1 MPRTRWHALRLCS
14 DVLVAHGRSGLR
26 AISGFHIA
34 PLNAA
39 SHPEANKEKTM
50 RTLKACVTATL
61 LLAAGAMFDARTA
74 TGQVPPLSALSIP
87 RPSNLGDFV
96 QDEKAAEVLGK
107 AFFWDMQ
114 VGSDGVQACATCHFR
129 AGADPRA
136 KNQVSPGLLR
146 VRFRGNGTVVPDP
159 DLDFSAATASQG
171 PNYTLKPSDFPF
183 RKLVDTKNRES
194 AITSDSN
201 NVVSSQGVH
210 YGIFGQNGQPGPD
223 PDGFRVGDANVRR
236 VEPRNTPTM
245 INAVFNHRNF
255 WDMRAQNIFNGVN
268 PFGLRDA
275 SASLY
280 RADNPNNNPQKV
292 QVRLDNSSLASQAVG
307 PPTNRFEM
315 SVDGRTFPDVGRALV
330 LEIAQR
336 NRDTGKRLK
345 NLQPLAKQLV
355 HPDDSVLG
363 PLSRSPSP
371 GLGGSYEAL
380 IRQAFH
386 PRWWNS
392 TKLIRVAPDG
402 TTSVVD
408 GASGAQAPNDFTL
421 LEYNFSL
428 FFGLAVQV
436 YEATLVS
443 DDTRFDRFLR
453 DSVPLSEA
461 AERGRKVFFNVNPA
475 TGPAAGPRGNCAF
488 CHSGSLLSEASVVTI
503 GASGMVRV
511 SGGQS
516 SDRGTRNIGVRETSD
531 DLGNGG
537 LDPFGNSLSVAVR
550 DSLPGSVLAADGT
563 FKIPGLR
570 NVELTAPYFH
580 NGGERT
586 LLDVVR
592 FYARG
597 GNRGGARNPILTR
610 DRTEIGGLAVLN
622 FNDATDAEAV
632 MADLVEFL
640 KTLTDERVRKAAA
653 PFDHPQL
660 FVPNGHPGNESS
672 VTGQN
677 GQAVDDLVTI
687 PATGR
692 NGGPV
697 LPGFLEVP

>member
-1 MPRTRWHALRLCS
+1 
-14 DVLVAHGRSGLR
+14 
-26 AISGFHIA
+26 
-34 PLNAA
+34 
-39 SHPEANKEKTM
+39 M
-50 RTLKACVTATL
+50 RILKACLTATL

-74 TGQVPPLSALSIP
+74 VGQVPPLSALSIP
-87 RPSNLGDFV
+87 RPSNLADFV
-96 QDEKAAEVLGK
+96 RDAKAAEVLGK

-146 VRFRGNGTVVPDP
+146 VRFPGNGAVVPDP
-159 DLDFSAATASQG
+159 DRDFAAGTASQG
-171 PNYTLKPSDFPF
+171 PNYTLNPLDFPF
-183 RKLVDTKNRES
+183 RKLFDTKNRQS
-194 AITSDSN
+194 AITYDSN

-210 YGIFGQNGQPGPD
+210 HGIYGQNGEPAPD
-223 PDGFRVGDANVRR
+223 PDGFRVGGANVRR

-280 RADNPNNNPQKV
+280 RADNPNNPQKV
-292 QVRLDNSSLASQAVG
+292 QVRLENASLASQAVG

-315 SVDGRTFPDVGRALV
+315 SAEGRTFYDVGRSLV
-330 LEIAQR
+330 LEIARR
-336 NRDTGKRLK
+336 NRDTGRRLK
-345 NLQPLAKQLV
+345 NLRPLAKQLV

-363 PLSRSPSP
+363 PFSRSPEP
-371 GLGGSYEAL
+371 GLGPNYDAL
-380 IRQAFH
+380 IRAAFH

-392 TKLIRVAPDG
+392 NKLIRVAPDG
-402 TTSVVD
+402 ATSVVD
-408 GASGAQAPNDFTL
+408 GASGAQAADEFTL

-443 DDTRFDRFLR
+443 DDTPFDRFLR
-453 DSVPLSEA
+453 DPVNAPLSEA
-461 AERGRKVFFNVNPA
+461 AERGRQAFFNVAPA
-475 TGPAAGPRGNCAF
+475 PRANCLF
-488 CHSGSLLSEASVVTI
+488 CHSGALLSEASVDAVVARGSMI
-503 GASGMVRV
+503 RSA
-511 SGGQS
+511 GGQL
-516 SDRGTRNIGVRETSD
+516 SDLGTRNIGVRETTD
-531 DLGNGG
+531 DLGNGDT
-537 LDPFGNSLSVAVR
+537 DPFGNSLSVAVR
-550 DSLPGSVLAADGT
+550 DSPPGSVLAADGT

-580 NGGERT
+580 NGGELT

-597 GNRGGARNPILTR
+597 GNRGGASNPILTR
-610 DRTEIGGLAVLN
+610 DGTVIGGLAVLTT
-622 FNDATDAEAV
+622 FNDAPNAEDV
-632 MADLVEFL
+632 MADLVAFL
-640 KTLTDERVRKAAA
+640 KALTDNRVRIAAA

-660 FVPNGHPGNESS
+660 FVPNGHPGNETS
-672 VTGQN
+672 VTGEN
-677 GQAVDDLVTI
+677 GEAVDDFATIEI

-697 LPGFLEVP
+697 LPGFLGVP

>member
-1 MPRTRWHALRLCS
+1 
-14 DVLVAHGRSGLR
+14 
-26 AISGFHIA
+26 
-34 PLNAA
+34 
-39 SHPEANKEKTM
+39 M
-50 RTLKACVTATL
+50 RILKACLTATL

-74 TGQVPPLSALSIP
+74 VGQVPPLSALSIP

-96 QDEKAAEVLGK
+96 RDEKAAEVLGK

-146 VRFRGNGTVVPDP
+146 VRFPGNGAVVPDP
-159 DLDFSAATASQG
+159 DRDFAAGTASQG
-171 PNYTLKPSDFPF
+171 PNYTLNPLDFPF
-183 RKLVDTKNRES
+183 RKLFDTKNRQS
-194 AITSDSN
+194 AITYDSN

-210 YGIFGQNGQPGPD
+210 HGIYGQNAEPAPD
-223 PDGFRVGDANVRR
+223 PDGFRVGGANVRR

-280 RADNPNNNPQKV
+280 RADNPNNPQKV
-292 QVRLDNSSLASQAVG
+292 QVRLENASLASQAVG

-315 SVDGRTFPDVGRALV
+315 SAEGRTFYDVGRSLV
-330 LEIAQR
+330 LEIARR
-336 NRDTGKRLK
+336 NRDTGRRLK
-345 NLQPLAKQLV
+345 NLRPLAKQLV

-363 PLSRSPSP
+363 PFSRSPEP
-371 GLGGSYEAL
+371 GLGPNYDAL
-380 IRQAFH
+380 IRAAFH

-392 TKLIRVAPDG
+392 NKLIRVAPDG
-402 TTSVVD
+402 ATSVVD
-408 GASGAQAPNDFTL
+408 GASGAQAADEFTL

-443 DDTRFDRFLR
+443 DDTPFDRFLR
-453 DSVPLSEA
+453 DPVNAPLSEA
-461 AERGRKVFFNVNPA
+461 AERGRQAFFNVAPA
-475 TGPAAGPRGNCAF
+475 PRANCLF
-488 CHSGSLLSEASVVTI
+488 CHSGALLSEASVDAVVARGSMI
-503 GASGMVRV
+503 RSA
-511 SGGQS
+511 GGQL
-516 SDRGTRNIGVRETSD
+516 SDLGTRNIGVRETTD
-531 DLGNGG
+531 DLGNGDT
-537 LDPFGNSLSVAVR
+537 DPFGNSLSVAVR
-550 DSLPGSVLAADGT
+550 DSPPGSVLAADGT

-580 NGGERT
+580 NGGELT

-597 GNRGGARNPILTR
+597 GNRGGASNPILTR
-610 DRTEIGGLAVLN
+610 DGTVIGGLAVLTT
-622 FNDATDAEAV
+622 FNDAPNAEDV
-632 MADLVEFL
+632 MADLVAFL
-640 KTLTDERVRKAAA
+640 KALTDNRVRIAAA

-660 FVPNGHPGNESS
+660 FVPNGHPGNETS
-672 VTGQN
+672 VTGEN
-677 GQAVDDLVTI
+677 GEAVDDFATIEI

-697 LPGFLEVP
+697 LPGFLGVP

>member
-1 MPRTRWHALRLCS
+1 
-14 DVLVAHGRSGLR
+14 
-26 AISGFHIA
+26 
-34 PLNAA
+34 
-39 SHPEANKEKTM
+39 M
-50 RTLKACVTATL
+50 RILKACLTATL

-74 TGQVPPLSALSIP
+74 VGQVPPLSALSIP
-87 RPSNLGDFV
+87 RPSNLADFV
-96 QDEKAAEVLGK
+96 RDAKAAEVLGK

-146 VRFRGNGTVVPDP
+146 VRFPGNGAVVPDP
-159 DLDFSAATASQG
+159 DRDFAAGTASQG
-171 PNYTLKPSDFPF
+171 PNYTLNPLDFPF
-183 RKLVDTKNRES
+183 RKLFDTKNRQS
-194 AITSDSN
+194 AITYDSN

-210 YGIFGQNGQPGPD
+210 HGIYGQNAEPAPD
-223 PDGFRVGDANVRR
+223 PDGFRVGGANVRR

-280 RADNPNNNPQKV
+280 RADNPNNPQKV
-292 QVRLDNSSLASQAVG
+292 QVRLENASLASQAVG

-315 SVDGRTFPDVGRALV
+315 SAEGRTFYDVGRSLV
-330 LEIAQR
+330 LEIARR
-336 NRDTGKRLK
+336 NRDTGRRLK
-345 NLQPLAKQLV
+345 NLRPLAKQLV

-363 PLSRSPSP
+363 PFSRSPEP
-371 GLGGSYEAL
+371 GLGPNYDAL
-380 IRQAFH
+380 IRAAFH

-392 TKLIRVAPDG
+392 NKLIRVAPDG
-402 TTSVVD
+402 ATSVVD
-408 GASGAQAPNDFTL
+408 GASGAQAADEFTL

-443 DDTRFDRFLR
+443 DDTPFDRFLR
-453 DSVPLSEA
+453 DPVNAPLSEA
-461 AERGRKVFFNVNPA
+461 AERGRQAFFNVAPA
-475 TGPAAGPRGNCAF
+475 PRANCLF
-488 CHSGSLLSEASVVTI
+488 CHSGALLSEASVDAVVARGSMI
-503 GASGMVRV
+503 RSA
-511 SGGQS
+511 GGQL
-516 SDRGTRNIGVRETSD
+516 SDLGTRNIGVRETTD
-531 DLGNGG
+531 DLGNGDT
-537 LDPFGNSLSVAVR
+537 DPFGNSLSVAVR
-550 DSLPGSVLAADGT
+550 DSPPGSVLAADGT

-580 NGGERT
+580 NGGELT

-597 GNRGGARNPILTR
+597 GNRGGASNPILTR
-610 DRTEIGGLAVLN
+610 DGTVIGGLAVLTT
-622 FNDATDAEAV
+622 FNDAPNAEDV
-632 MADLVEFL
+632 MADLVAFL
-640 KTLTDERVRKAAA
+640 KALTDNRVRIAAA

-660 FVPNGHPGNESS
+660 FVPNGHPGNETS
-672 VTGQN
+672 VTGEN
-677 GQAVDDLVTI
+677 GEAVDDFATIEI

-697 LPGFLEVP
+697 LPGFLGVP

>member
-1 MPRTRWHALRLCS
+1 
-14 DVLVAHGRSGLR
+14 
-26 AISGFHIA
+26 
-34 PLNAA
+34 
-39 SHPEANKEKTM
+39 M

-61 LLAAGAMFDARTA
+61 LLAASAMFDARTA

-96 QDEKAAEVLGK
+96 RDEKAAEVLGK

-146 VRFRGNGTVVPDP
+146 VRFPGNGAVVPDP
-159 DLDFSAATASQG
+159 DRDFSANTASQG
-171 PNYTLKPSDFPF
+171 PNYTLNPLDFPF
-183 RKLVDTKNRES
+183 RKLLEIRNRES

-210 YGIFGQNGQPGPD
+210 YGIYGQNGQPAD
-223 PDGFRVGDANVRR
+223 PDGFRIGGVNVRR

-280 RADNPNNNPQKV
+280 RADNPNKPQNV

-315 SVDGRTFPDVGRALV
+315 SVDGRTFPDVGRALA
-330 LEIAQR
+330 LEIARR
-336 NRDTGKRLK
+336 NRDTGRRLK
-345 NLQPLAKQLV
+345 NLRPLAKQLV

-363 PLSRSPSP
+363 PMSRAPEP
-371 GLGGSYEAL
+371 GLGPNYDAL
-380 IRQAFH
+380 IRAAFH

-392 TKLIRVAPDG
+392 NKLIRVAPDG

-408 GASGAQAPNDFTL
+408 GASGVQAPNDFTL

-443 DDTRFDRFLR
+443 DDTPFDRFLR
-453 DSVPLSEA
+453 DDVPLSEA
-461 AERGRKVFFNVNPA
+461 AERGRKAFFNEAPA
-475 TGPAAGPRGNCAF
+475 PRANCLF
-488 CHSGSLLSEASVVTI
+488 CHSGALLSEASVAAVAARGGNMI
-503 GASGMVRV
+503 RSA
-511 SGGQS
+511 GGQL
-516 SDRGTRNIGVRETSD
+516 SDFGTRNIGVRETTD
-531 DLGNGG
+531 DLGNGDT
-537 LDPFGNSLSVAVR
+537 DPFGKSLSVAVR
-550 DSLPGSVLAADGT
+550 DSPPGSVLAADGT

-580 NGGERT
+580 NGGELT
-586 LLDVVR
+586 LRDVVR

-597 GNRGGARNPILTR
+597 GNRGGASNPILTR
-610 DRTEIGGLAVLN
+610 DGTEIGGLAILT
-622 FNDATDAEAV
+622 FNDAANAEDV
-632 MADLVEFL
+632 MADLVAFL
-640 KTLTDERVRKAAA
+640 KALTDERVRNAAA

-677 GQAVDDLVTI
+677 GYAVDDLVTIEI

>member
-1 MPRTRWHALRLCS
+1 MARALPAEMLGADMRPNKLI
-14 DVLVAHGRSGLR
+14 DAR
-26 AISGFHIA
+26 
-34 PLNAA
+34 
-39 SHPEANKEKTM
+39 KEKTM
-50 RTLKACVTATL
+50 RKLKACVTATL
-61 LLAAGAMFDARTA
+61 LLATGAMFEARTA
-74 TGQVPPLSALSIP
+74 AGQVPPLSDLPIP

-96 QDEKAAEVLGK
+96 RDEKAAEVLGK

-136 KNQVSPGLLR
+136 KNQVSQGLLR
-146 VRFRGNGTVVPDP
+146 VKFQGTGTVVADP
-159 DLDFSAATASQG
+159 DHDFSAGSASHG

-183 RKLVDTKNRES
+183 RELLDPKDRES
-194 AITSDSN
+194 TVMSDSN

-210 YGIFGQNGQPGPD
+210 HGIFGQNGQPAPD

-268 PFGLRDA
+268 PFGLRDL
-275 SASLY
+275 SAAVF
-280 RADNPNNNPQKV
+280 RADNPNNPQKA

-315 SVDGRTFPDVGRALV
+315 SVAGRTFPDVGRGL
-330 LEIAQR
+330 LFDIAQR
-336 NRDTGKRLK
+336 NRDAGKRLTK
-345 NLQPLAKQLV
+345 LRPLAKQLV

-363 PLSRSPSP
+363 LLSRSPQP
-371 GLGGSYEAL
+371 GLGGNYEAL

-392 TKLIRVAPDG
+392 TKLIRVAADG
-402 TTSVVD
+402 TTTVVEQ
-408 GASGAQAPNDFTL
+408 SNGAQAPNEFTL

-443 DDTRFDRFLR
+443 DDTPFDRFLR
-453 DSVPLSEA
+453 DPVNAPLSEA
-461 AERGRKVFFNVNPA
+461 AERGRQAFFNVNAAPA
-475 TGPAAGPRGNCAF
+475 PRANCLF
-488 CHSGSLLSEASVVTI
+488 CHSGALLSEASVDAVAARGGNMI
-503 GASGMVRV
+503 RRA
-511 SGGQS
+511 GGQL
-516 SDRGTRNIGVRETSD
+516 SDFGTRNIGVRETTD
-531 DLGNGG
+531 DLGNGDT
-537 LDPFGNSLSVAVR
+537 DPFGKSLSVAVR
-550 DSLPGSVLAADGT
+550 DSAPGSVLAADGT

-580 NGGERT
+580 TGGELT

-597 GNRGGARNPILTR
+597 GNRGGDSNPILTR
-610 DRTEIGGLAVLN
+610 DGTKIGGLSVLN
-622 FNDATDAEAV
+622 FNDAPNADDV

-640 KTLTDERVRKAAA
+640 KALTDERVRIAAA

-660 FVPNGHPGNESS
+660 FVPNGHPGNESA
-672 VTGQN
+672 VTAQN

-687 PATGR
+687 EIPAKGR

-697 LPGFLEVP
+697 LPGFLEEP

>member
-1 MPRTRWHALRLCS
+1 
-14 DVLVAHGRSGLR
+14 
-26 AISGFHIA
+26 
-34 PLNAA
+34 
-39 SHPEANKEKTM
+39 M
-50 RTLKACVTATL
+50 RILKACLTATL

-74 TGQVPPLSALSIP
+74 VGQVPPLSALSIP

-96 QDEKAAEVLGK
+96 RDEKAAEVLGK

-146 VRFRGNGTVVPDP
+146 VRFPGNGAVVPDP
-159 DLDFSAATASQG
+159 DRDFAAGTASQG
-171 PNYTLKPSDFPF
+171 PNYTLNPSDFPF
-183 RKLVDTKNRES
+183 RKLFDTKNRQS
-194 AITSDSN
+194 AITYDSN

-210 YGIFGQNGQPGPD
+210 HGIYGQNGEPAPD

-275 SASLY
+275 SAFLY
-280 RADNPNNNPQKV
+280 RADNPNSPQKV
-292 QVRLDNSSLASQAVG
+292 QVRLENASLASQAVG

-315 SVDGRTFPDVGRALV
+315 SAEGRTFHDVGRSLV
-330 LEIAQR
+330 LEIARR
-336 NRDTGKRLK
+336 NRDTARRLT
-345 NLQPLAKQLV
+345 NLRPLARQLV

-363 PLSRSPSP
+363 PFSRSPEP
-371 GLGGSYEAL
+371 GLGPDYAAL
-380 IRQAFH
+380 IRAAFH

-392 TKLIRVAPDG
+392 NKLIRVAPDG
-402 TTSVVD
+402 ATSVVD
-408 GASGAQAPNDFTL
+408 GASGAQAADEFTL

-443 DDTRFDRFLR
+443 DDTPFDRFLR
-453 DSVPLSEA
+453 DPVNAPLSEA
-461 AERGRKVFFNVNPA
+461 AERGRQAFFNVAPA
-475 TGPAAGPRGNCAF
+475 PRANCLF
-488 CHSGSLLSEASVVTI
+488 CHSGALLSEASVDAVVARGSMI
-503 GASGMVRV
+503 RSA
-511 SGGQS
+511 GGQL
-516 SDRGTRNIGVRETSD
+516 SDLGTRNIGVRETTD
-531 DLGNGG
+531 DLGNGDS
-537 LDPFGNSLSVAVR
+537 DPFGNSLSVAVR
-550 DSLPGSVLAADGT
+550 DSPPGSVLAADGT

-580 NGGERT
+580 NGGELT

-597 GNRGGARNPILTR
+597 GNQGGASNPILTR
-610 DRTEIGGLAVLN
+610 DGTVIGGLAVLTT
-622 FNDATDAEAV
+622 FNDAPNAEDV
-632 MADLVEFL
+632 MADLVAFL
-640 KTLTDERVRKAAA
+640 KALTDNRVRIAAA

-672 VTGQN
+672 VEGEN
-677 GQAVDDLVTI
+677 GEAVDDFVTIEI

-697 LPGFLEVP
+697 LPGFLGVP